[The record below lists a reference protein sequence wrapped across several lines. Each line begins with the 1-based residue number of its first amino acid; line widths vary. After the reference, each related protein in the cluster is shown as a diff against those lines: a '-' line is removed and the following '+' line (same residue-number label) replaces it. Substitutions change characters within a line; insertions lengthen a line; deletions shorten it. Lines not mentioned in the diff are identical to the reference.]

1 MTEPRPVGAPEA
13 LHERSTVD
21 LLRQVGD
28 DFAKLVRME
37 AELARQEIELSLERA
52 IQAVAAIAA
61 ASIFVV
67 TALVVLAFAA
77 IWALDDAMPDWAA
90 ALLVGV
96 AALAA
101 AGGAVAFAKARFAR
115 ATVVPDEAA
124 RAVKEDIEWAK
135 TRLKP

>member
-1 MTEPRPVGAPEA
+1 MTEPRPAGAPEP
-13 LHERSTVD
+13 LRERSTVD

-37 AELARQEIELSLERA
+37 TKLARQEIELSLERA

-61 ASIFVV
+61 ASV
-67 TALVVLAFAA
+67 LVVVALLILAFAG
-77 IWALDDAMPDWAA
+77 IFALDDAMPDWAA
-90 ALLVGV
+90 ALLVGLV
-96 AALAA
+96 ALTAAGAA
-101 AGGAVAFAKARFAR
+101 AAFAKARFAR
-115 ATVVPDEAA
+115 ATVVPEEAA